1 MSGRHRATVL
11 EPSLGGS
18 FYMKEIEKTVKKATK
33 ESKNTRF
40 GLRSKFFLISAAT
53 VLILGLL
60 FTAFLYVSSQRELK
74 VEFLQRG
81 LTLCR
86 NLAYNA
92 KYGTMIGDRDLL
104 NQLIVGVMADPIIE
118 FVLIEDENGDILAKA
133 ARDEK
138 AYELVK
144 PYITKEKLASHDVPL
159 HVTGAIP
166 YIVVS
171 RPIRSERY
179 SDDVPSEL
187 VAISALAGKRK
198 DRVVG
203 RAILAVSLL
212 QAKER
217 SEQNVTRLIQ
227 ALLVILAIGL
237 LASYFVAATIAAPL
251 VTVSSAALDIASGN
265 LTRKVQVSG
274 NDELSD
280 LAKCFN
286 QMSGALAQRDKELS
300 TTNQRLEEMVKK
312 RTEQLN
318 IKADELEQR
327 NVMLIEQNERIR
339 EADRLKSEFMATVSH
354 ELRTPLNSIIG
365 FSKLL
370 LRSSKT
376 KLTEEELRDLS
387 SINNNGERLLAIIS
401 QILDISRIE
410 ANKLELERKS
420 VSIRS
425 IADDVVQSLQPQAS
439 AKGLNLVLDVQ
450 DELPDV
456 WADETRIWQVIQ
468 NLTSNAIKFSN
479 QGTITVGARLVK
491 GSAER
496 GEVENLDYVSSFVQD
511 EGIGI
516 AKKDQ
521 AVIFQS
527 FRQVDG
533 SISRR
538 QEGVGLGLAIARRLV
553 ELHGGH
559 LDIESTLGVG
569 TCFRFTLPVGGS
581 SEVVDPSAS

>member
-1 MSGRHRATVL
+1 MN
-11 EPSLGGS
+11 EN
-18 FYMKEIEKTVKKATK
+18 EKTAGKTVS
-33 ESKNTRF
+33 ESKKTRF
-40 GLRSKFFLISAAT
+40 GLRAKFFLISATT
-53 VLILGLL
+53 VLVLGLM
-60 FTAFLYVSSQRELK
+60 FTTFFYFSSRHELK
-74 VEFLQRG
+74 LEFTQRG

-92 KYGTMIGDRDLL
+92 KYGTMIGDHELL
-104 NQLIVGVMADPIIE
+104 NQLIGGVMADPIIA
-118 FVLIEDENGDILAKA
+118 FVFIEDD
-133 ARDEK
+133 R
-138 AYELVK
+138 
-144 PYITKEKLASHDVPL
+144 
-159 HVTGAIP
+159 GAILTKAFRQGLNYEKVKD
-166 YIVVS
+166 YISKERATVHDIPIDVAEDALIIIS

-179 SDDVPSEL
+179 SEDMPSEL
-187 VAISALAGKRK
+187 VALGGDIKDNSK
-198 DRVVG
+198 DRFVG
-203 RAILAVSLL
+203 RAILAVSLV

-217 SEQNVTRLIQ
+217 SEQHVTRLIQ
-227 ALLVILAIGL
+227 LLLVILAIGL
-237 LASYFVAATIAAPL
+237 IASYFMAATIAAPL

-265 LTRKVQVSG
+265 LSRSVKVSG

-286 QMSGALAQRDKELS
+286 QMSAALAERDKELS

-327 NVMLIEQNERIR
+327 NILLIEQNERIR

-370 LRSSKT
+370 LRSSES
-376 KLTEEELRDLS
+376 KLTEDELRDLS
-387 SINNNGERLLAIIS
+387 SICNNGERLLAIIS

-410 ANKLELERKS
+410 ANKLELQRRM
-420 VSIRS
+420 VSIFS
-425 IADDVVQSLQPQAS
+425 IVDDVVQSLQPQAS
-439 AKGLNLVLDVQ
+439 AKGLNLVLQVK
-450 DELPDV
+450 ETLPDV

-468 NLTSNAIKFSN
+468 NLTSNAIKFSK
-479 QGTITVGARLVK
+479 QGTITVGAEVVK
-491 GSAER
+491 GSEAR
-496 GEVENLDYVSSFVQD
+496 GEVENLDYIRCFVQD

-533 SISRR
+533 STSRR

-559 LDIESTLGVG
+559 LEIESTLGVG
-569 TCFRFTLPVGGS
+569 TCFLFTLPVGGS
-581 SEVVDPSAS
+581 SEVVDPSPS

>member
-1 MSGRHRATVL
+1 
-11 EPSLGGS
+11 
-18 FYMKEIEKTVKKATK
+18 MKEIEKTVEKATNEGKKA
-33 ESKNTRF
+33 RF
-40 GLRSKFFLISAAT
+40 GLRSKFFMISAAT

-74 VEFLQRG
+74 IEFSQRG

-104 NQLIVGVMADPIIE
+104 NQLIGGVMADPIIE

-144 PYITKEKLASHDVPL
+144 PHIAKEKLAIYDIPL
-159 HVTGAIP
+159 RVTGEIP
-166 YIVVS
+166 YIIVS

-187 VAISALAGKRK
+187 VALGNLASKSK

-203 RAILAVSLL
+203 RAVLAVSLL

-237 LASYFVAATIAAPL
+237 LASYFVATTIAAPL

-265 LTRKVQVSG
+265 LSRQVQVSG

-286 QMSGALAQRDKELS
+286 QMSAALAERDKELS

-370 LRSSKT
+370 LRSSET

-387 SINNNGERLLAIIS
+387 SINNNGVRLLAIIS

-410 ANKLELERKS
+410 ANKLELQRKS
-420 VSIRS
+420 VSILS

-439 AKGLNLVLDVQ
+439 AKGLNLVLEVQ
-450 DELPDV
+450 DALPEV
-456 WADETRIWQVIQ
+456 WADETRIWQVVQ

-479 QGTITVGARLVK
+479 QGTITVGASLVK

-496 GEVENLDYVSSFVQD
+496 GEVDNLDYVSCFVQD

-533 SISRR
+533 STSRH

-581 SEVVDPSAS
+581 SEVVDPSPS